1 MKIFSHRHIA
11 AKLLMVNV
19 VILLIFCG
27 VVSIVFFSF
36 SKIETFMTGIVK
48 QDIADIV
55 GNARIGRELSNIFA
69 DTSHLISVF
78 LEQEDALKTDG
89 EALVKSATE
98 LIMTKT
104 PDSQPEKTSQEF
116 IRSLQI
122 LLEQGAVI
130 QSMSEELKR
139 MNSEMDKSLINLA
152 DLIGKTSVLVMMEGR
167 DVSGLERIGLDIP
180 WYREKFLR
188 ADILA
193 DRLTNEHLRVSRAEK
208 HDDEKIR
215 QIFSLLGEIKVRL
228 KPVGE
233 SEPDIVA
240 FGKEFAD
247 TVLKY
252 EKTIAEYHKKLT
264 EFQEQISISDKI
276 QRQMLTDMEIKDR
289 QTLKNTET
297 LQERIQNRIN
307 LSEKVILMLSF
318 AILTV
323 LILITYSVSL
333 MLRPLKKIIQGLT
346 ESYKHF
352 LSVSDQIAASGQSL
366 AHGSSEQAASVAET
380 SSALEEVSSMS
391 GQNADYAKKA
401 DASENETRQLIGKA
415 NGVIGQLAHSIEEI
429 TAASY
434 ETFKIIR
441 QIEEIAFQTNLLALN
456 AAVEAARA
464 GERGAGFAVVAGEV
478 RSLAVRAGQA
488 AKNTGEIIEKTVNK
502 IQNGSEIVSVT
513 KQIFSDV
520 AENAAEAGE
529 WVAKIAEASG
539 EQSARIG
546 QISSALGEISRII
559 LQNAQDS
566 QHSAS
571 ASEEMNTQAK
581 QMKLSVDEMAK
592 IITGKYYENSE

>member
-1 MKIFSHRHIA
+1 
-11 AKLLMVNV
+11 
-19 VILLIFCG
+19 
-27 VVSIVFFSF
+27 
-36 SKIETFMTGIVK
+36 
-48 QDIADIV
+48 
-55 GNARIGRELSNIFA
+55 
-69 DTSHLISVF
+69 
-78 LEQEDALKTDG
+78 
-89 EALVKSATE
+89 
-98 LIMTKT
+98 
-104 PDSQPEKTSQEF
+104 
-116 IRSLQI
+116 
-122 LLEQGAVI
+122 
-130 QSMSEELKR
+130 
-139 MNSEMDKSLINLA
+139 
-152 DLIGKTSVLVMMEGR
+152 
-167 DVSGLERIGLDIP
+167 
-180 WYREKFLR
+180 
-188 ADILA
+188 
-193 DRLTNEHLRVSRAEK
+193 
-208 HDDEKIR
+208 
-215 QIFSLLGEIKVRL
+215 
-228 KPVGE
+228 
-233 SEPDIVA
+233 
-240 FGKEFAD
+240 
-247 TVLKY
+247 
-252 EKTIAEYHKKLT
+252 
-264 EFQEQISISDKI
+264 
-276 QRQMLTDMEIKDR
+276 
-289 QTLKNTET
+289 
-297 LQERIQNRIN
+297 
-307 LSEKVILMLSF
+307 
-318 AILTV
+318 
-323 LILITYSVSL
+323 
-333 MLRPLKKIIQGLT
+333 
-346 ESYKHF
+346 
-352 LSVSDQIAASGQSL
+352 
-366 AHGSSEQAASVAET
+366 
-380 SSALEEVSSMS
+380 MS

-429 TAASY
+429 TTASY

-502 IQNGSEIVSVT
+502 IRNGSEIVSVT